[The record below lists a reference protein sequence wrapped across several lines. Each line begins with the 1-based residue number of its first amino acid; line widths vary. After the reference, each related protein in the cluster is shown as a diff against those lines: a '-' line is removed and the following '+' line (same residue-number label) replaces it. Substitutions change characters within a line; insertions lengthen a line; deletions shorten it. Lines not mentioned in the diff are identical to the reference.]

1 MNPVMNIRF
10 TEITEA
16 DFAAIKEIYDYY
28 ILTSTSTYYTE
39 LISIDELKQFIPLNS
54 QRYKSYMIEVDD
66 ECCGFCYLSQYK
78 KRQAY
83 DRTAEISIYLKN
95 GFGGRGIGR
104 KALDYLESVAREKR
118 IHVLLAIISGDN
130 TASIKL
136 FESAGYEKC
145 GHLKQ
150 IGEKF
155 HRVLDVLFYQRF
167 L

>member
-1 MNPVMNIRF
+1 MNIRF

-54 QRYKSYMIEVDD
+54 QRYKSYMIEADD

-155 HRVLDVLFYQRF
+155 NRVLDVVFYQRF

>member
-1 MNPVMNIRF
+1 MNIRF

>member
-1 MNPVMNIRF
+1 MNIRF

-16 DFAAIKEIYDYY
+16 DFAVIKGIYDYY
-28 ILTSTSTYYTE
+28 ILNSTSTYYTE

-54 QRYKSYMIEVDD
+54 QRYKSYMIEAGG

-83 DRTAEISIYLKN
+83 DRTAEISLYLKN
-95 GFGGRGIGR
+95 GYTGRGIGR
-104 KALDYLESVAREKR
+104 IALEYLEGIAREKG

-130 TASIKL
+130 IASIKL
-136 FESAGYEKC
+136 FERAGYEKC